1 MEDIVSIIVNNGAMV
16 GCLVYFMFRDYQF
29 MTTINKSLTSVDDTL
44 ATIKDLLN
52 EKGDLTWQTNKFQ
65 PI

>member
-16 GCLVYFMFRDYQF
+16 GCLIYFMFRDYQF
-29 MTTINKSLTSVDDTL
+29 MTTIDKSLTSVDDTL

-52 EKGDLTWQTNKFQ
+52 EKE
-65 PI
+65 I

>member
-16 GCLVYFMFRDYQF
+16 GCLIYFMFRDYQF
-29 MTTINKSLTSVDDTL
+29 MNTINKSLTSVDDTL

-52 EKGDLTWQTNKFQ
+52 EKE
-65 PI
+65 I